1 MKNALLLIVSLFL
14 LSASCDDEK
23 LSTAKNCVP
32 VKLLRSVC
40 GTAVFQIQDSRFY
53 HFGESVG
60 NEANVFFA
68 VLECTL
74 PDAVKLGSQEP
85 QQEIF
90 YAELDPENFNGNCA
104 SCLALVNYEGQKHYQ
119 VRLSEVCHTIESEE

>member
-23 LSTAKNCVP
+23 LSAPKTCVP
-32 VKLLRSVC
+32 VKLMRSIC

-53 HFGESVG
+53 HYGESVG
-60 NEANVFFA
+60 GEENVFA
-68 VLECTL
+68 AALECAL
-74 PDAVKLGSQEP
+74 PDAVKLGEQEP

-90 YAELDPENFNGNCA
+90 FAELDPENFNGNCA
-104 SCLALVNYEGQKHYQ
+104 SCLAMVNYEGQKNYR
-119 VRLSEVCHTIESEE
+119 VRLHLDCPVLETGE